1 MALHNS
7 KEMYKYLV
15 KYSPAGSVC
24 EYIDMHIEV
33 QELRRDV
40 DIDVI
45 IP

>member
-7 KEMYKYLV
+7 KEMYKNLV
-15 KYSPAGSVC
+15 KYSPAGSIC

-33 QELRRDV
+33 QELCQDT